1 MNLNWSQFTILIT
14 EDDTMSFRYLEVVL
28 KNQTNINIL
37 RAENGMQAIEMVRTH
52 PEIDL
57 ILMDIQL
64 PLMNG
69 YDAIRE
75 IKKFSRVPII
85 AQTANTLNDDKN
97 KCLHAGCC
105 DYIAKPVNI
114 DTLLNV
120 IGKTLNTITVG

>member
-52 PEIDL
+52 SEIDL

-97 KCLHAGCC
+97 KCLYAGCT
-105 DYIAKPVNI
+105 DYISKPVNI
-114 DTLLNV
+114 ETLLNV